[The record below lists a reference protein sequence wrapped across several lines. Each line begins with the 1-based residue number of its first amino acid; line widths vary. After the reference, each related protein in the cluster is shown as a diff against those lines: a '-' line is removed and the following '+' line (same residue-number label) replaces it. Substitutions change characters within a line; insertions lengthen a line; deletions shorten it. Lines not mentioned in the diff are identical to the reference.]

1 LEAGAGIELANL
13 NKMLTMA
20 QINEIVDSRQAT
32 TRQLRDD
39 YCGNGQTPPA
49 KTDVANI
56 AASFGD

>member
-1 LEAGAGIELANL
+1 
-13 NKMLTMA
+13 MLTMA
-20 QINEIVDSRQAT
+20 QINEIFDSTRAT